1 MSMNDGALRDGDRER
16 AHGPWRLL
24 SLPRIY
30 TWFQNGLAVPGVR
43 AQIAA
48 TYIRARPGDAVLDI
62 GCGPA
67 DILQFL
73 PGTRYVGV
81 DLNRRHLSEARRRYP
96 HAQFLEMD
104 VRALPV
110 EWRGRFDL
118 VLAQG
123 VLHHFSDE
131 QLVPMLAGAYAL
143 MKNRA
148 RLVTIDPVFAPGQR
162 FVARMMASVDRGRHV
177 RTVEQYQEI
186 ARRVFPQ
193 VTAAVRHDLMRIPYT
208 HLLMECVAQRE

>member
-1 MSMNDGALRDGDRER
+1 
-16 AHGPWRLL
+16 
-24 SLPRIY
+24 
-30 TWFQNGLAVPGVR
+30 
-43 AQIAA
+43 
-48 TYIRARPGDAVLDI
+48 
-62 GCGPA
+62 
-67 DILQFL
+67 
-73 PGTRYVGV
+73 
-81 DLNRRHLSEARRRYP
+81 
-96 HAQFLEMD
+96 
-104 VRALPV
+104 
-110 EWRGRFDL
+110 
-118 VLAQG
+118 
-123 VLHHFSDE
+123 
-131 QLVPMLAGAYAL
+131 MLAGAYAL

>member
-16 AHGPWRLL
+16 THGPWRLL

-30 TWFQNGLAVPGVR
+30 TWFQNGLAVPGAR

-48 TYIRARPGDAVLDI
+48 TYIRARRGDTVLDI

-73 PGTRYVGV
+73 PDVRYVGV

-131 QLVPMLAGAYAL
+131 QTVSMLAGACAL
-143 MKNRA
+143 MRSGA
-148 RLVTIDPVFAPGQR
+148 RLVTIDPAFVPEQR
-162 FVARMMASVDRGRHV
+162 FVAWMMASVDRGRHV
-177 RTVEQYQEI
+177 RTVDQYREL
-186 ARRVFPQ
+186 ASRVFPR
-193 VTAAVRHDLMRIPYT
+193 VTVSVRHDLMRIPYT
-208 HLLMECVAQRE
+208 HLLMECVAPSE